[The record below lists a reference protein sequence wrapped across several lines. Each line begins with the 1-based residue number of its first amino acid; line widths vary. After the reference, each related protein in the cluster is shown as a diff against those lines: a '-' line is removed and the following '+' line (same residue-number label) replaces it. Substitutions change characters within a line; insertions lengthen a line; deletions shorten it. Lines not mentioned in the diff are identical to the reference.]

1 MAAMGM
7 AAMGR
12 GERLQA
18 FHLGLDAEVWAA
30 LWLRAKGYRIL
41 ARRYLRAGAEIDL
54 IIARRRTLAF
64 VEVKARASLDEALQ
78 AITEAKAERIARAGR
93 VFLASQPVQPEVIR
107 FDAVLVAPWQWP
119 RHIEAISELPLE

>member
-1 MAAMGM
+1 
-7 AAMGR
+7 MGR

-18 FHLGLDAEVWAA
+18 FHLGLDAEFWAA

-78 AITEAKAERIARAGR
+78 AITEAKAARIARAGR
-93 VFLASQPVQPEVIR
+93 VFLASLPFQPEVIR

-119 RHIEAISELPLE
+119 RHIEAIGELPLE